1 MTDSSRGSNGRRR
14 SLPETGPHLGARP
27 PGDHELAT
35 RPGRRLSEGMVISA
49 DIEARLLG
57 LRLLTLNA
65 DIALAPARLDIV
77 RRAPQENRARGTGA
91 GRARGGGGAP
101 GRGLAAAARAL
112 ASGADDLR
120 AARDRMP

>member
-14 SLPETGPHLGARP
+14 SLPETGLHVAARP
-27 PGDHELAT
+27 PGDHELAA
-35 RPGRRLSEGMVISA
+35 RRGRRLSEGMVISA

-65 DIALAPARLDIV
+65 DIALAPARLDV
-77 RRAPQENRARGTGA
+77 GRRGRHPGA
-91 GRARGGGGAP
+91 ARARGGAGAP